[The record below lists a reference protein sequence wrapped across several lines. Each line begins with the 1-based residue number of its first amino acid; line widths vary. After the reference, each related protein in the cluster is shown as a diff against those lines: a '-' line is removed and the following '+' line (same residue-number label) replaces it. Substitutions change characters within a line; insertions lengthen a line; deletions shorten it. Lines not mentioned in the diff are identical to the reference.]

1 MDGHRA
7 ERHGAPLMIEGKA
20 IMDWKPG
27 TIDLSQYRLVQAP
40 ARRSAPG
47 VRAPSSFADRFG
59 GVDVDGEILAWIRSH
74 VSDRNNG
81 KLH

>member
-1 MDGHRA
+1 MD
-7 ERHGAPLMIEGKA
+7 
-20 IMDWKPG
+20 DKPA

-40 ARRSAPG
+40 PCRRVSA
-47 VRAPSSFADRFG
+47 VRPRVRAQAQAPSSFADRLAAA
-59 GVDVDGEILAWIRSH
+59 DVDGEILAWIRSH

>member
-1 MDGHRA
+1 MD
-7 ERHGAPLMIEGKA
+7 
-20 IMDWKPG
+20 DKPV

-40 ARRSAPG
+40 PCRRVSA
-47 VRAPSSFADRFG
+47 VRPRVPSSFADRLAAA
-59 GVDVDGEILAWIRSH
+59 DVDGEILAWIRSH

>member
-1 MDGHRA
+1 MD
-7 ERHGAPLMIEGKA
+7 
-20 IMDWKPG
+20 DKPE

-40 ARRSAPG
+40 PCRRARA
-47 VRAPSSFADRFG
+47 RAPSSFADRLG
-59 GVDVDGEILAWIRSH
+59 AADVDGEILAWIRSH

>member
-1 MDGHRA
+1 MD
-7 ERHGAPLMIEGKA
+7 
-20 IMDWKPG
+20 DKPV

-40 ARRSAPG
+40 PCRRVSAVRPR
-47 VRAPSSFADRFG
+47 VRARAPSSFADRLG
-59 GVDVDGEILAWIRSH
+59 AADVDGEILAWIRSH

>member
-1 MDGHRA
+1 V
-7 ERHGAPLMIEGKA
+7 PLMIARGA
-20 IMDWKPG
+20 IMDEKPG

-40 ARRSAPG
+40 LRQPARGMRA
-47 VRAPSSFADRFG
+47 RAPSSFADRLG
-59 GVDVDGEILAWIRSH
+59 GADVDGQILAWIRSH

>member
-1 MDGHRA
+1 MMRW
-7 ERHGAPLMIEGKA
+7 EA
-20 IMDWKPG
+20 IMDDKLA

-40 ARRSAPG
+40 PRRRVSAVRAPA
-47 VRAPSSFADRFG
+47 RAPSSFADRLG
-59 GVDVDGEILAWIRSH
+59 AADVDGEILAWIRSH

>member
-1 MDGHRA
+1 MD
-7 ERHGAPLMIEGKA
+7 
-20 IMDWKPG
+20 DKPV

-40 ARRSAPG
+40 PCRRVSAVRP
-47 VRAPSSFADRFG
+47 RAPSSFADRLAAA
-59 GVDVDGEILAWIRSH
+59 DVDGEILAWIRSH